1 MILSSKEI
9 KAILFIN
16 PENNVALDNDIYD
29 PSIESVNNT
38 ESDIYDASAESDITE
53 QLLEPIED
61 EDKCLDVIFCI
72 SCIIQ

>member
-9 KAILFIN
+9 KAILFIAET
-16 PENNVALDNDIYD
+16 ENNDVYD
-29 PSIESVNNT
+29 PSIESVTNT
-38 ESDIYDASAESDITE
+38 ESDIYDASAESDLTE
-53 QLLEPIED
+53 QLLEPIEE